1 MENYTKKIL
10 LQTGFVDEVEKV
22 NQGKCPFCNKQVDT
36 SEFKDKLSLK
46 EFNQSGICQKCM
58 DKHFD

>member
-10 LQTGFVDEVEKV
+10 LSTGFADEVEKV
-22 NQGKCPFCNKQVDT
+22 DQGKCPFCGKKVYP
-36 SEFKDKLSLK
+36 SEFRDKQSLK
-46 EFNQSGICQKCM
+46 EFNQSGICQKCQ